1 MANKGIAIAAVGLV
15 AAAGA
20 GYAGYKYIYSGESNA
35 GDLASVIPANA
46 YMVGY
51 ISNEPG
57 AWEKLQ
63 KFGTPA
69 AQKIITAQIKEAEQK
84 FLTESKVN
92 FNTDVQPWL
101 GNTMFAILPNTD
113 SKSTTPHILIAVG
126 VKDKIKALAFADKM
140 KAQSKE
146 PSKEVEYKGIKITDS
161 GKGTNKTFTA
171 LVNERLVIS
180 SEKRSIELA
189 IDTAQGQTS
198 VASKAG
204 SDWFKGDS
212 LGLRQPIAA
221 FYVPNYAQGMEQM
234 IKSSGSSTKVE
245 PAILQELKK
254 IQSIAG
260 AVAIDD
266 AGIRMKM
273 VAKTDGTIPTMPNIA
288 GNASAS
294 FPSDTFAL
302 VGGAG
307 LSQIWTEVNKI
318 YDQDPEMK
326 KMMTQARQGF
336 TQSTQL
342 DLDKDVFSWM
352 GGDYTMGMMPVNSGI
367 AAQVGFGG
375 ALTIDSTNRA
385 VTDNTIAK
393 LIGMAKQNGATVEER
408 QVGSAKISDLKAPGG
423 IGTVLSYGWL
433 SDKSLSVTVGDGL
446 MEKIVNRPGESIE
459 KSSSFTSTMGSMPS
473 QRQSYSYIDIEK
485 IFNLVNTKM
494 GAMATQSIPAD
505 ANAIISSM
513 QGIGMVSTQPDKNTS
528 QFEALLSL
536 KPATK

>member
-234 IKSSGSSTKVE
+234 IKSSGSSTKIE

-318 YDQDPEMK
+318 YAQEPEAQ
-326 KMMTQARQGF
+326 KMLTQARQGF
-336 TQSTQL
+336 TQATQL

-367 AAQVGFGG
+367 VAQAGFGG
-375 ALTIDSTNRA
+375 VLTIDSTNRT
-385 VTDNTIAK
+385 VTDNTVAK
-393 LIGMAKQNGATVEER
+393 LIDMAKKNGATVAER
-408 QVGSAKISDLKAPGG
+408 QVGSAKISDVKAPGG
-423 IGTVLSYGWL
+423 VGTVFSYGWL
-433 SDKSLSVTVGDGL
+433 SDKSLSIAVGDGL
-446 MEKIVNRPGESIE
+446 MEKIANRTGESID

-505 ANAIISSM
+505 VNAMISSM

-528 QFEALLSL
+528 QFEALLAL